1 MVYGA
6 PSLMMAMI
14 QEKLVWSVDSLDI
27 LIWVSKHV
35 YYATC
40 KPGLN
45 FMSLQ
50 GTKSIL
56 CICTRITIDVNIF
69 FLSLRTDHNFMVYF
83 LS

>member
-50 GTKSIL
+50 GFRVFYVYVLESQLTL
-56 CICTRITIDVNIF
+56 IF
-69 FLSLRTDHNFMVYF
+69 FFEFKN
-83 LS
+83 